1 MFHRSSALNIVNF
14 ICISIPAYSTLSY
27 LFSASDN
34 FISEPVH
41 WLTFIQK
48 TPYEFFLNT
57 TLILSLNIYFFVC
70 NNFDYYILKISYGY
84 TKELS
89 CQFSKIIEFLVYL
102 KNGNQ

>member
-89 CQFSKIIEFLVYL
+89 C
-102 KNGNQ
+102 

>member
-48 TPYEFFLNT
+48 TPYEFFFKYNT
-57 TLILSLNIYFFVC
+57 HSVIKHIFFCV
-70 NNFDYYILKISYGY
+70 
-84 TKELS
+84 
-89 CQFSKIIEFLVYL
+89 
-102 KNGNQ
+102 